1 MGCGAGWGWSGRSR
15 VSWGWSCGIRAE
27 SSYSIIAT
35 DWNPGPAP
43 YRQHGN
49 APYRQHGTAADWKHN
64 GAADRFNRFGKLESQ
79 LES

>member
-15 VSWGWSCGIRAE
+15 VSWGWSCGIRAG

-35 DWNPGPAP
+35 DWNPGP
-43 YRQHGN
+43 

-64 GAADRFNRFGKLESQ
+64 GAADRFNGFGKLESQ